1 MSAFTNNKMLT
12 KAFLLFATLLF
23 ISFTKVYSQQITP
36 LQDLKTNDSDGLST
50 WAQAPSVN
58 VTGIVTST
66 IELGT
71 GTAGPGTIQD
81 SQTGIA
87 IYGNFFASQGGVK
100 VGDSVIVIDVRVSP
114 YNGLTE
120 LGYNSTSSVQIIS
133 SGHTITPAEIK
144 LADFSQGWNGFE
156 KYESML
162 VTVKNVT
169 FTDTASTFS
178 LNGRSGWSY
187 HITDGV
193 DTVQFR
199 IVKNTPYYIDKPIP
213 KGLVNITGIVSQY
226 DNSAPYND
234 GYEIFAVD
242 SASISP
248 VTTVETIARI
258 DYSYNLYQ
266 NYPNPFN
273 PNTVIEF
280 ALPEESHVSIKLYNV
295 LGEEVATLV
304 EGRLLA
310 GFHKVE
316 WKPEGLSSGIYFC
329 RMMAKSEVS
338 SREFSNVKRIAYVR

>member
-273 PNTVIEF
+273 PNTTIMFSVPF
-280 ALPEESHVSIKLYNV
+280 SQ
-295 LGEEVATLV
+295 
-304 EGRLLA
+304 
-310 GFHKVE
+310 KVE
-316 WKPEGLSSGIYFC
+316 LSVYDLLGRKVRTLFNSIAPAGVTNVNFNASDLASGVYVYTI
-329 RMMAKSEVS
+329 KTIGNTI
-338 SREFSNVKRIAYVR
+338 SRKLVLLK